1 MQKCFFLIKVP
12 LNPFA
17 SLSHHLVARV
27 YESKAEFRSALQHE
41 KEGYTIYKNQ
51 VTSVR
56 AAHLCP
62 IALLPETSSAA
73 PCSSGRPLTNASEQT
88 PGNLCSWDGAQLL
101 PCTVIDHVLPQKS
114 SSSLPASLLLLYPV
128 AGQELLLVAR
138 LPFWLGTERAG
149 AALPT
154 FCTACLLNTRSKLV
168 WSLSCFVGSTFSCA
182 QPLVMHSETSASARA
197 LSEHVCSCT
206 R

>member
-1 MQKCFFLIKVP
+1 MLRACVTSLCCQERAVP
-12 LNPFA
+12 L
-17 SLSHHLVARV
+17 
-27 YESKAEFRSALQHE
+27 QH
-41 KEGYTIYKNQ
+41 
-51 VTSVR
+51 
-56 AAHLCP
+56 
-62 IALLPETSSAA
+62 SAA

-101 PCTVIDHVLPQKS
+101 PCAVIDRILPQKS

-128 AGQELLLVAR
+128 AGQELLLVAWP
-138 LPFWLGTERAG
+138 PFWPGAERAG

-168 WSLSCFVGSTFSCA
+168 WSLSCFVGSTFSRA